1 MINNEKK
8 LKSNLD
14 SKSNKFQLLFNMNL
28 RTKTLLIIALTAL
41 FLILVVINSLFIN
54 SSNILTDFSL
64 INQAPSLQHL
74 FGTDWMGRDM
84 FIRTMKGLG
93 LSVQIG
99 AGASILSSIIAII
112 LAILS
117 SFNKYLDS
125 FVAWLVDLFL
135 SIPHILLIILISI
148 SLGGGALGVTLG
160 VAFTHW
166 TSLTRVLR
174 AEIKQ
179 IQTSEYVK
187 LSEKLGKSKFWIVKK
202 HILPLVITQIV
213 VGTILIFPHAIM
225 HEASVTFLG
234 FGLSP
239 HEPAIGII
247 LSESMRYLA
256 TGNWWLALFPGLA
269 LLIIV
274 LLFDVIGE
282 NIKKLF
288 DPTSANE

>member
-1 MINNEKK
+1 MANTEKGSIYNSIGK
-8 LKSNLD
+8 
-14 SKSNKFQLLFNMNL
+14 MNL
-28 RTKTLLIIALTAL
+28 RTKTLLTIGITVFILIA
-41 FLILVVINSLFIN
+41 VVISSLLIN
-54 SSNILTDFSL
+54 STDITTNFQAM
-64 INQAPSLQHL
+64 NQAPSLEHL

-84 FIRTMKGLG
+84 FTRTLKGLG

-99 AGASILSSIIAII
+99 AGASILSSLIAIAMAFI
-112 LAILS
+112 AS
-117 SFNKYLDS
+117 TNKFLDGVVS
-125 FVAWLVDLFL
+125 WLIDLFL

-148 SLGGGALGVTLG
+148 ALGGGAFGVTMG
-160 VAFTHW
+160 VAVTHW
-166 TSLTRVLR
+166 TSLARVLR

-179 IQTSEYVK
+179 INTSEFVK
-187 LSEKLGKSKFWIVKK
+187 LSHRFGKSKFWIARK
-202 HILPLVITQIV
+202 HIFPLVITQII

-247 LSESMRYLA
+247 LSESMKYLA

-274 LLFDVIGE
+274 LLFDIAGE
-282 NIKKLF
+282 NIKKIL

>member
-1 MINNEKK
+1 MDNTQKGSLYNPLAK
-8 LKSNLD
+8 
-14 SKSNKFQLLFNMNL
+14 MNL
-28 RTKTLLIIALTAL
+28 RTKTLITIAATVLILII
-41 FLILVVINSLFIN
+41 VVISSLLIN
-54 SSNILTDFSL
+54 SNDITTNFRAM
-64 INQAPSLQHL
+64 NQAPSFGHV

-84 FIRTMKGLG
+84 FTRTLKGLG

-99 AGASILSSIIAII
+99 AGASILSSLIAISMALI
-112 LAILS
+112 GS
-117 SFNKYLDS
+117 VNKYLDG
-125 FVAWLVDLFL
+125 VIAWLVDLFL

-148 SLGGGALGVTLG
+148 ALGGGAFGVTMG
-160 VAFTHW
+160 VALTHW

-179 IQTSEYVK
+179 IKTSDYVR
-187 LSEKLGKSKFWIVKK
+187 LSERFGKSKLWIARK
-202 HILPLVITQIV
+202 HILPLIITQII

-247 LSESMRYLA
+247 LSESMKYLA
-256 TGNWWLALFPGLA
+256 TGDWWLALFPGLA

-274 LLFDVIGE
+274 LLFDLAGE
-282 NIKKLF
+282 NIKKIL
-288 DPTSANE
+288 DPTSANK

>member
-1 MINNEKK
+1 MVNPNKK
-8 LKSNLD
+8 
-14 SKSNKFQLLFNMNL
+14 SKNPLSRMNL
-28 RTKTLLIIALTAL
+28 RQKTLLTIGLTV
-41 FLILVVINSLFIN
+41 LILVLVVISSLFIN
-54 SSNILTDFSL
+54 SGDITTNF
-64 INQAPSLQHL
+64 QAMNKPPSFEHL

-84 FIRTMKGLG
+84 FTRTVKGLG

-99 AGASILSSIIAII
+99 AGASILSSLIAIAMALMGSI
-112 LAILS
+112 
-117 SFNKYLDS
+117 NKYLDS
-125 FVAWLVDLFL
+125 LMSWLIDLFL

-148 SLGGGALGVTLG
+148 GLGGGALGVTIG
-160 VAFTHW
+160 VAVTHW
-166 TSLTRVLR
+166 TSLARVLR

-179 IQTSEYVK
+179 IQTSDYVK
-187 LSEKLGKSKFWIVKK
+187 LSERFGKSKLWIARR
-202 HILPLVITQIV
+202 HILPLVVTQII

-247 LSESMRYLA
+247 LSESMKYLA

-269 LLIIV
+269 LLILV
-274 LLFDVIGE
+274 LLFDIAGE
-282 NIKKLF
+282 NIKKIL

>member
-1 MINNEKK
+1 MVNTEKGSLYNSIGK
-8 LKSNLD
+8 
-14 SKSNKFQLLFNMNL
+14 MNL
-28 RTKTLLIIALTAL
+28 RTKTLITIGITVFILIA
-41 FLILVVINSLFIN
+41 VVISSLLIN
-54 SSNILTDFSL
+54 SADITTNFQAM
-64 INQAPSLQHL
+64 NQAPSFEHL

-84 FIRTMKGLG
+84 FTRTLKGLG

-99 AGASILSSIIAII
+99 AGASVLSSLIAIGM
-112 LAILS
+112 AFLS
-117 SFNKYLDS
+117 STNKFLDG
-125 FVAWLVDLFL
+125 FIAWLIDLFL

-148 SLGGGALGVTLG
+148 ALGGGAFGVTMG
-160 VAFTHW
+160 VAITHW
-166 TSLTRVLR
+166 TSLARVLR

-179 IQTSEYVK
+179 IQTSEFVK
-187 LSEKLGKSKFWIVKK
+187 LSERFGKSKLWIAKK
-202 HILPLVITQIV
+202 HILPLVITQII

-225 HEASVTFLG
+225 HEASITFLG

-247 LSESMRYLA
+247 LSESMKYLA

-274 LLFDVIGE
+274 LLFDIAGE
-282 NIKKLF
+282 NIKKIL

>member
-1 MINNEKK
+1 MNSPIKK
-8 LKSNLD
+8 L
-14 SKSNKFQLLFNMNL
+14 NL
-28 RTKTLLIIALTAL
+28 RTKTLLAIVITVFILV
-41 FLILVVINSLFIN
+41 LVVILAFLIN
-54 SSNILTDFSL
+54 SSEIITNFSMM
-64 INQAPSLQHL
+64 NQGPSLEHI

-84 FIRTMKGLG
+84 FTRTIKGLG
-93 LSVQIG
+93 LSIQIG
-99 AGASILSSIIAII
+99 AGASILSTIIAVI
-112 LAILS
+112 LGLLS
-117 SFNKYLDS
+117 SFNKHIDT

-135 SIPHILLIILISI
+135 SVPHILLIILISI
-148 SLGGGALGVTLG
+148 GLGGGAFGVIMG

-179 IQTSEYVK
+179 IQTSDYIK
-187 LSEKLGKSKFWIVKK
+187 LSKNLGKSKFWIARKQ
-202 HILPLVITQIV
+202 IFPLVFTQII

-247 LSESMRYLA
+247 LSESMKYLA
-256 TGNWWLALFPGLA
+256 TGNWWLALFPGLS

-274 LLFDVIGE
+274 LLFDIAGE
-282 NIKKLF
+282 NVKRLL
-288 DPTSANE
+288 DPTTANE

>member
-1 MINNEKK
+1 MNNKGSIYNPLAK
-8 LKSNLD
+8 L
-14 SKSNKFQLLFNMNL
+14 NL
-28 RTKTLLIIALTAL
+28 RTKTLLAIGITL
-41 FLILVVINSLFIN
+41 LILVIVVISSLFIN
-54 SSNILTDFSL
+54 SNDITTNFNA
-64 INQAPSLQHL
+64 INQPPSFEHL

-84 FIRTMKGLG
+84 FTRTLKGLG

-99 AGASILSSIIAII
+99 AGASILSSIIAV
-112 LAILS
+112 ALS
-117 SFNKYLDS
+117 LFGSINKYFGE

-148 SLGGGALGVTLG
+148 GLGGGAFGVTVG
-160 VAFTHW
+160 VALTHW

-179 IQTSEYVK
+179 IQTSDYVK
-187 LSEKLGKSKFWIVKK
+187 LSKRFGKSKLFIARK
-202 HILPLVITQIV
+202 HILPLITTQII

-247 LSESMRYLA
+247 LSESMKYLA

-269 LLIIV
+269 LLVIV
-274 LLFDVIGE
+274 LLFDIAGE
-282 NIKKLF
+282 NIKKLL
-288 DPTSANE
+288 DPSSANE

>member
-1 MINNEKK
+1 MDNTQKGSLYNPLAK
-8 LKSNLD
+8 L
-14 SKSNKFQLLFNMNL
+14 NL
-28 RTKTLLIIALTAL
+28 RTKTLITIAATS
-41 FLILVVINSLFIN
+41 LILIVVVISSLLIN
-54 SSNILTDFSL
+54 SNDITTNFQAM
-64 INQAPSLQHL
+64 NQAPSFGHI

-84 FIRTMKGLG
+84 FTRTLKGLG

-99 AGASILSSIIAII
+99 AGASILSSIIAISMA
-112 LAILS
+112 LVGS
-117 SFNKYLDS
+117 VNKYLDG
-125 FVAWLVDLFL
+125 VIAWIVDLFL

-148 SLGGGALGVTLG
+148 ALGGGAFGVTMG
-160 VAFTHW
+160 VALTHW

-179 IQTSEYVK
+179 IKTSDYVI
-187 LSEKLGKSKFWIVKK
+187 LSERFGKSKLWIARK
-202 HILPLVITQIV
+202 HILPLIVTQII

-247 LSESMRYLA
+247 LSESMKYLA
-256 TGNWWLALFPGLA
+256 TGDWWLALFPGLA

-274 LLFDVIGE
+274 LLFDLAGE
-282 NIKKLF
+282 NIKKLL
-288 DPTSANE
+288 DPTSANK

>member
-1 MINNEKK
+1 MD
-8 LKSNLD
+8 KSKNV
-14 SKSNKFQLLFNMNL
+14 SSIYNPIANMNL
-28 RTKTLLIIALTAL
+28 RTKTLLTIGLTVFVLAA
-41 FLILVVINSLFIN
+41 VVITSLFIN
-54 SSNILTDFSL
+54 SADITTNFNAM
-64 INQAPSLQHL
+64 NQPPSFEHL
-74 FGTDWMGRDM
+74 FGTDWMGIDM
-84 FIRTMKGLG
+84 FTRTLKGLG

-99 AGASILSSIIAII
+99 AGASILSSVIAII
-112 LAILS
+112 LAFVGS
-117 SFNKYLDS
+117 VNSKLDS
-125 FVAWLVDLFL
+125 FIAWLVDLFL
-135 SIPHILLIILISI
+135 SVPHILLIILISI
-148 SLGGGALGVTLG
+148 GLGGGAFGVTMG

-179 IQTSEYVK
+179 INTSEFVK
-187 LSEKLGKSKFWIVKK
+187 LSQRFGKSKMWIAKK
-202 HILPLVITQIV
+202 HILPLVITQII

-247 LSESMRYLA
+247 LSESMKYLA

-274 LLFDVIGE
+274 LLFDIAGE
-282 NIKKLF
+282 NIKKIL